1 MSRLKVKEFFD
12 KATWTLTFVA
22 FDEQTKDAIVI
33 DPVMNYDPE
42 ASKVSSESASTVID
56 FVKALGLKIHYILE
70 THAHADH
77 LSGAQILKKEF
88 PYAKVA
94 ISERIR
100 DVQKLFQGVFGLN
113 DQFAT
118 DGSQFDQLLKDGEV
132 IMAGQL
138 TIRTLFTP
146 GHTPACASYLL
157 NEESLFTGDAL
168 FMPDSGTGRCDFPA
182 GSADSLYESISKKIY
197 VLPDHVRIFVGHDYM
212 PAGRGLEFQS
222 TVGEEKRKNIQLK
235 AETTKDEFVALRN
248 QRDKNL
254 APPRLLLPSIQVN
267 IDAGNLPRV
276 ADNGTRYLKIPI
288 RGL

>member
-1 MSRLKVKEFFD
+1 MSRLKVKEFFV